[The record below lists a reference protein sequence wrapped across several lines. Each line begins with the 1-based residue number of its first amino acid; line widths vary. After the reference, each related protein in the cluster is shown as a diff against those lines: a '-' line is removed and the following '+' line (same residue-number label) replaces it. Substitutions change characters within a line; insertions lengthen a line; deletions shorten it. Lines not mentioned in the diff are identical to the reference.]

1 MRELDTKSADHWLE
15 PLQGGDVSD
24 EHDAWLRAEIDKTLA
39 KKKSGKL
46 GYRTLD
52 DVMQSFGFNARSS
65 Q

>member
-1 MRELDTKSADHWLE
+1 MREIDTKSVDEWLE
-15 PLQGGDVSD
+15 PLQGDDVTA

-52 DVMQSFGFNARSS
+52 DVMQSFGFNARAS